1 MTFKVVYD
9 MMFISQYRGEKM
21 KGKKIFYLKS
31 VFEITIIIGIIFC
44 LKTSSTKINTYSS
57 NENMNKNVNLSTMA
71 IYINKE
77 EEIKRNEEAL
87 QYYLWGVLDS
97 YTGDLTGYGAFCPLC
112 TGRLACMS
120 NLDLSNGRTTYE
132 DKTYGEVR
140 IVASSKNLPCGSII
154 RFNSKRISEQPTL
167 AIVLD
172 RGVLGNDI
180 DLLSPS
186 EDYAAKY
193 VGRSKITYDVL
204 RSGWKK

>member
-1 MTFKVVYD
+1 MKV
-9 MMFISQYRGEKM
+9 FI
-21 KGKKIFYLKS
+21 YLKN
-31 VFEITIIIGIIFC
+31 IIMFSLVIGIVFC
-44 LKTSSTKINTYSS
+44 LQTSNTRINTYSS
-57 NENMNKNVNLSTMA
+57 NENINKNVNLSTMA

-77 EEIKRNEEAL
+77 EEEKRNEEAL
-87 QYYLWGVLDS
+87 QHYLWGVLDS

-140 IVASSKNLPCGSII
+140 IVASSKNLPCGTII
-154 RFNSKRISEQPTL
+154 SFDSKRISDETTL

-186 EDYAAKY
+186 EEYASKY
-193 VGRSKITYDVL
+193 IGRSSITYDVL
-204 RSGWKK
+204 RLGWNK

>member
-1 MTFKVVYD
+1 MKFK
-9 MMFISQYRGEKM
+9 KL
-21 KGKKIFYLKS
+21 FYLKS
-31 VFEITIIIGIIFC
+31 LCEISIIIIVILS

-77 EEIKRNEEAL
+77 EEEKRNEKAL
-87 QYYLWGVLDS
+87 QHYLWGVLDS

-154 RFNSKRISEQPTL
+154 RFNNKKISSEPTL

-186 EDYAAKY
+186 EEYASKY